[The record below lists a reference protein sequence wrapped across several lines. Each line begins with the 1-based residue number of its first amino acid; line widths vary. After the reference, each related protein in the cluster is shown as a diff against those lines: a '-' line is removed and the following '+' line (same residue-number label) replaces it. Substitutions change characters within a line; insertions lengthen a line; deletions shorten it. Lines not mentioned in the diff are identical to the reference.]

1 MAVKLTDHIERLLNC
16 GRKMVSTRFFDI
28 QAFLGENVIK
38 YVVIRLTQH
47 KNSGFTKT
55 KLVGVYLLFIALSAV
70 VLKG

>member
-1 MAVKLTDHIERLLNC
+1 
-16 GRKMVSTRFFDI
+16 MVSTRFFFDI
-28 QAFLGENVIK
+28 QAFCGENVIN
-38 YVVIRLTQH
+38 YVVNRLTQH